1 MAKTSTQRDDD
12 EELNLQA
19 QEQIEDID
27 LYRQLNQHQID

>member
-1 MAKTSTQRDDD
+1 MANTQRDEE

-27 LYRQLNQHQID
+27 LYRQLNQN